1 MTFFY
6 RHLLIIS
13 ILFFNPLTAQ
23 FSGSKSKSKSSDE
36 PKKNT
41 KKKRNKNNHKGL
53 C

>member
-36 PKKNT
+36 PKKQ
-41 KKKRNKNNHKGL
+41 KKRHKNNHKGL
-53 C
+53 R